1 MSDEQTN
8 DGPTI
13 EERTNRGR
21 DGKPRRKP
29 KPATPERLRK
39 AALSYID
46 RYATSAANLHEVLM
60 RRVRRSKR
68 LHGTDMEE
76 ATRWADDIV
85 ADFVKREL
93 VNDRLYAEN
102 RAASLH
108 RSGASRR
115 KIEMSL
121 KIKGVGHDDIAAA
134 MQALEESD
142 PDAEFTAACRH
153 AQRRR
158 LGPWRRDDRDARRDR
173 DLAAMARAGFG
184 YRLASHVI
192 DAADAEALEDEAARR
207 AEERRG

>member
-1 MSDEQTN
+1 MNDESP
-8 DGPTI
+8 DAEAGHK
-13 EERTNRGR
+13 GR

-29 KPATPERLRK
+29 KPATAERLRK

-60 RRVRRSKR
+60 RRVRRSTR
-68 LHGTDMEE
+68 LHDTDMEE
-76 ATRWADDIV
+76 AKQWADDIV
-85 ADFVKREL
+85 ADFVTRKL

-121 KIKGVGHDDIAAA
+121 KIKGVGSADITA
-134 MQALEESD
+134 ALEALAEAN

-158 LGPWRRDDRDARRDR
+158 LGPWRRDDRAARRDR

-184 YRLASHVI
+184 YRMASQVI
-192 DAADAEALEDEAARR
+192 DATDIDELENEAAQR
-207 AEERRG
+207 AAERES

>member
-1 MSDEQTN
+1 MNDESIN
-8 DGPTI
+8 DGPP
-13 EERTNRGR
+13 NRAR
-21 DGKPRRKP
+21 ESKLRRKP
-29 KPATPERLRK
+29 KPATQERLRK

-46 RYATSAANLHEVLM
+46 RYATSAANLREVLM
-60 RRVRRSKR
+60 RRVRRSSR
-68 LHGTDMEE
+68 LHDTDTEE
-76 ATRWADDIV
+76 ATRWADEIV
-85 ADFVKREL
+85 QDFVTRKL
-93 VNDRLYAEN
+93 VDDRLYAEN

-121 KIKGVGHDDIAAA
+121 KIKGVGGSDIAAA
-134 MQALEESD
+134 LEALEASD

-184 YRLASHVI
+184 YRMASHVI
-192 DAADAEALEDEAARR
+192 DAADAETLEDEAARR

>member
-1 MSDEQTN
+1 MSDDSTN
-8 DGPTI
+8 AAPTP
-13 EERTNRGR
+13 RGR

-60 RRVRRSKR
+60 RRVRRSTR
-68 LHGTDMEE
+68 LHDTEMEE

-85 ADFVKREL
+85 ADFVARKL
-93 VNDRLYAEN
+93 VDDRSYAVN
-102 RAASLH
+102 RVASLH

-121 KIKGVGHDDIAAA
+121 KIKGVGGADITAA
-134 MQALEESD
+134 MEALDASN

-158 LGPWRRDDRDARRDR
+158 LGPWRRDDRAERRDR

-184 YRLASHVI
+184 YRMASRVI
-192 DAADAEALEDEAARR
+192 DAVDAEALEDEAAER
-207 AEERRG
+207 AAERRG

>member
-1 MSDEQTN
+1 MSEDFTDEEAAAGT
-8 DGPTI
+8 
-13 EERTNRGR
+13 RK
-21 DGKPRRKP
+21 GKPRRKP
-29 KPATPERLRK
+29 KPATAERLRK

-60 RRVRRSKR
+60 RRVRRSTR
-68 LHGTDMEE
+68 LHDTDMEE

-85 ADFVKREL
+85 ADFVKRKL

-121 KIKGVGHDDIAAA
+121 KIKGVGSADIAN
-134 MQALEESD
+134 ALETLAD
-142 PDAEFTAACRH
+142 ANPDAEFTAACRH

-158 LGPWRRDDRDARRDR
+158 LGPWRRDDRAARRDR

-184 YRLASHVI
+184 YRMASNVI
-192 DAADAEALEDEAARR
+192 DAPDTEALEDEAARR
-207 AEERRG
+207 AEERGV

>member
-1 MSDEQTN
+1 MN
-8 DGPTI
+8 DDSTDDAAPTG
-13 EERTNRGR
+13 RR

-29 KPATPERLRK
+29 KPATAERLRK

-60 RRVRRSKR
+60 RRVRRSGR

-85 ADFVKREL
+85 ADFVARKL

-121 KIKGVGHDDIAAA
+121 KIKGVGHADIVAALA
-134 MQALEESD
+134 ALAEAD

-158 LGPWRRDDRDARRDR
+158 LGPWRRDDRTERRDR

-184 YRLASHVI
+184 YRMASRVI
-192 DAADAEALEDEAARR
+192 DAESVDALEDEAAQR
-207 AEERRG
+207 AAERRG

>member
-1 MSDEQTN
+1 MSDDSTNAEQT
-8 DGPTI
+8 PH
-13 EERTNRGR
+13 GR

-29 KPATPERLRK
+29 KPATQERLRK

-60 RRVRRSKR
+60 RRVRRSAR
-68 LHGTDMEE
+68 LHATDTEE
-76 ATRWADDIV
+76 ATHWADDIV
-85 ADFVKREL
+85 ADFVARKL

-102 RAASLH
+102 RATSLY

-121 KIKGVGHDDIAAA
+121 KIKGVGDADIAAA
-134 MQALEESD
+134 MEALEALD

-158 LGPWRRDDRDARRDR
+158 LGPWQRDDRAERRDR

-184 YRLASHVI
+184 YRMASRVI
-192 DAADAEALEDEAARR
+192 DAADIETLEDEAAER
-207 AEERRG
+207 AAERRD

>member
-1 MSDEQTN
+1 MNAE
-8 DGPTI
+8 PTTGSA
-13 EERTNRGR
+13 EN
-21 DGKPRRKP
+21 KPRRKP
-29 KPATPERLRK
+29 KPATRERLRK

-60 RRVRRSKR
+60 RRVRRSTR
-68 LHGTDMEE
+68 LHDTDMAE

-85 ADFVKREL
+85 ADFVARKL
-93 VNDRLYAEN
+93 VDDRMYAEN

-121 KIKGVGHDDIAAA
+121 KTKGVGGADIAAA
-134 MQALEESD
+134 MEALEASD

-158 LGPWRRDDRDARRDR
+158 LGPWRRDDRTERRDR

-184 YRLASHVI
+184 YRMASRVI
-192 DAADAEALEDEAARR
+192 DATDIETLEDEAAER
-207 AEERRG
+207 AAERRG

>member
-1 MSDEQTN
+1 MNDESTA
-8 DGPTI
+8 DEP
-13 EERTNRGR
+13 TNRGR

-29 KPATPERLRK
+29 KPATAERLRK

-60 RRVRRSKR
+60 RRVRRSTR
-68 LHGTDMEE
+68 LHDTDMEE

-85 ADFVKREL
+85 ADFVKRKL
-93 VNDRLYAEN
+93 VDDRLYAEN

-121 KIKGVGHDDIAAA
+121 KIKGVGPADIAAA
-134 MQALEESD
+134 LEALAESN

-158 LGPWRRDDRDARRDR
+158 LGPWRRDDREARRDR

-184 YRLASHVI
+184 YRMASQVI
-192 DAADAEALEDEAARR
+192 DAADPESLEDEAAQR
-207 AEERRG
+207 AADRGV

>member
-1 MSDEQTN
+1 MSEDFTDDEPTPGRHN
-8 DGPTI
+8 D
-13 EERTNRGR
+13 
-21 DGKPRRKP
+21 KPRRKP
-29 KPATPERLRK
+29 KPATAERLRK

-60 RRVRRSKR
+60 RRVRRSTR
-68 LHGTDMEE
+68 LHDTDMAE
-76 ATRWADDIV
+76 ATGWADDIV
-85 ADFVKREL
+85 ADFVKRKL

-121 KIKGVGHDDIAAA
+121 KIKGVGNDDIAAA
-134 MQALEESD
+134 LETLAEAN

-158 LGPWRRDDRDARRDR
+158 LGPWRRDDRAARRDR
-173 DLAAMARAGFG
+173 DMAAMARAGFG
-184 YRLASHVI
+184 FRMASRII
-192 DAADAEALEDEAARR
+192 DAADVDALEDEAAQR
-207 AEERRG
+207 AAERQG

>member
-1 MSDEQTN
+1 MNDESM
-8 DGPTI
+8 D
-13 EERTNRGR
+13 EELTSGAR

-60 RRVRRSKR
+60 RRVRRSTR
-68 LHGTDMEE
+68 LHETDMAE

-85 ADFVKREL
+85 ADFVKRKL

-121 KIKGVGHDDIAAA
+121 KIKGVGGDDIAAA
-134 MQALEESD
+134 LEALAEAH

-158 LGPWRRDDRDARRDR
+158 LGPWRRDDRAARRDR

>member
-1 MSDEQTN
+1 MNAEPADRAPST
-8 DGPTI
+8 GA
-13 EERTNRGR
+13 RSGS
-21 DGKPRRKP
+21 KPRRKP

-46 RYATSAANLHEVLM
+46 RYATSAANLQEVLM
-60 RRVRRSKR
+60 RRVRRSAR
-68 LHGTDMEE
+68 LHGTDMAE
-76 ATRWADDIV
+76 ATGWADDIV
-85 ADFVKREL
+85 RDFVARKL

-121 KIKGVGHDDIAAA
+121 KVKGVGGADISAALE
-134 MQALEESD
+134 ALEEAD

-158 LGPWRRDDRDARRDR
+158 LGPWRRDDRAARRDR

-184 YRLASHVI
+184 YRMASQVI
-192 DAADAEALEDEAARR
+192 DAADADALEDEAARR
-207 AEERRG
+207 AEERQD

>member
-1 MSDEQTN
+1 MNDESTT
-8 DGPTI
+8 DEP
-13 EERTNRGR
+13 TNRGR
-21 DGKPRRKP
+21 EGKSRRKP
-29 KPATPERLRK
+29 KPATQERLRK
-39 AALSYID
+39 AALSYVD
-46 RYATSAANLHEVLM
+46 RYATSAANLREVLM
-60 RRVRRSKR
+60 RRVRRSVR
-68 LHGTDMEE
+68 LHDTNTEE
-76 ATRWADDIV
+76 ATRWADEIV
-85 ADFVKREL
+85 QDFVTRKL

-121 KIKGVGHDDIAAA
+121 KIKGVGGGDIAAA
-134 MQALEESD
+134 LEVLAEAN

-158 LGPWRRDDRDARRDR
+158 LGPWRRDDRAARRDR

-184 YRLASHVI
+184 YRMASHVI
-192 DAADAEALEDEAARR
+192 DAADADALEDEAAQR